1 MSFLPTF
8 PGVYIREIPSGSRSI
23 AGASTSI
30 AAFVGGFA
38 RGPVDT
44 PVRMFSLADFE
55 NNFGGLD
62 GAHPAS
68 FAVSQFY
75 INGGGT
81 AYAVRVTNGAV
92 AASVTMQDSAAANVL
107 RATAGRMIGD
117 RAVANP
123 GEWGN
128 ALRIDIDYR
137 CAIPATQFNMV
148 ISEVRLQ
155 DGIAQAVRT
164 EVYRNLTM
172 AAGPQNAIAV
182 VNAGSSLVSLDRD
195 VAWVSVERPA
205 QTGYHSRDLAITPP
219 NFALLVGT
227 PSVTVDFG
235 GGGLPLPVAFD
246 FNALPAPT
254 TIAEA
259 AATLQAAIRGAHPA
273 NRLFSQATVTVEGS
287 RLRIAPGRNSPDY
300 APGII
305 VSVVDVAGVVAAQ
318 LLLDA
323 NPAPVPP
330 NPDMPNVEQYFAE
343 AVAPLGLIS
352 AAAAGTDG
360 NPLNGATAANATASA
375 NALRGNRGTR
385 TGFYALD
392 DVDAFNMLS
401 IPEASELGSAA
412 NLSSVMAPA
421 LAYVIE
427 KRAMLFIDPLPGTDT
442 LDEAETWLDDIAGA
456 GLRSPNSVAYYPL
469 LRVPDPTSAG
479 RLREIAPSGTMAGIW
494 ARTDGETGVWK
505 APAGT
510 TAALR
515 GVPELTH
522 VLSDP
527 QNGVLNPQ
535 GLNAL
540 RNFDVPGNI
549 AWGARTLMGADLLAS
564 DWKYIPVRRTALFIE
579 SSLFDGLQW
588 AVFQPNADPLWLE
601 IRGAVTSFMQRL
613 FRQGAFKGTSPRE
626 AFIVRCGPDTTTQAD
641 INAGIVN
648 VFVGFAPLQPAEF
661 VVVSLQLQLQQAA

>member
-23 AGASTSI
+23 TGASTSI

-81 AYAVRVTNGAV
+81 AYAVRVNNGGT
-92 AASVTMQDSAAANVL
+92 AASVTVLGQTGPTVAL
-107 RATAGRMIGD
+107 RATAGRMI
-117 RAVANP
+117 ANAPVANP
-123 GEWGN
+123 GAWGN
-128 ALRIDIDYR
+128 ALRFDVDYR
-137 CAIPATQFNMV
+137 CADPATQFNLIV
-148 ISEVRLQ
+148 SEVRMQ
-155 DGIAQAVRT
+155 DGVEQAART
-164 EVYRNLTM
+164 EVFRNLTM
-172 AAGPQNAIAV
+172 ATGPANAIAV
-182 VNAGSSLVSLDRD
+182 VNDGSALIMLDQGGANRPAATGFHSGDLSGIDWTLVASSIIASNITVNLGTGAFPVAVPAIVAPTTLTEVATVLQTAIRAARPADRLF
-195 VAWVSVERPA
+195 AQATVSVEF
-205 QTGYHSRDLAITPP
+205 TGT
-219 NFALLVGT
+219 
-227 PSVTVDFG
+227 
-235 GGGLPLPVAFD
+235 
-246 FNALPAPT
+246 
-254 TIAEA
+254 
-259 AATLQAAIRGAHPA
+259 
-273 NRLFSQATVTVEGS
+273 
-287 RLRIAPGRNSPDY
+287 RLRVAPGRNSPDY
-300 APGII
+300 APATI
-305 VSVVDVAGVVAAQ
+305 VSIADVGPTTLATTLRLINLTA
-318 LLLDA
+318 LR
-323 NPAPVPP
+323 
-330 NPDMPNVEQYFAE
+330 NVEQYLPTA
-343 AVAPLGLIS
+343 AVIGRIS
-352 AAAAGTDG
+352 AAVAGTPG
-360 NPLNGATAANATASA
+360 NALNAAT
-375 NALRGNRGTR
+375 LRGNRGTR

-392 DVDAFNMLS
+392 NADAFNMLS
-401 IPEASELGSAA
+401 IPEASELSLGSTDLAA
-412 NLSSVMAPA
+412 VMAPA
-421 LAYVIE
+421 LVYVTE
-427 KRAMLFIDPLPGTDT
+427 KRAMLFIDPLPGIHT
-442 LDEAETWLDDIAGA
+442 LEAAEAWLGEIANA
-456 GLRSPNSVAYYPL
+456 GLRSPNSVAYYPP
-469 LRVPDPTSAG
+469 LRVPDPGNGG

-510 TAALR
+510 TASLR
-515 GVPELTH
+515 GVPELAH

-564 DWKYIPVRRTALFIE
+564 DWKYVPVRRTALFIE

>member
-81 AYAVRVTNGAV
+81 AYAVRVANGGA
-92 AASVTMQDSAAANVL
+92 AASVTVRGQAGAAAML
-107 RATAGRMIGD
+107 RATAGRTISN
-117 RAVANP
+117 APVANP
-123 GEWGN
+123 GTWGN

-137 CAIPATQFNMV
+137 CADPATQFNLV

-164 EVYRNLTM
+164 EVFRNLTM
-172 AAGPQNAIAV
+172 AAGPANAIAV
-182 VNAGSSLVSLDRD
+182 VNAGSALIVLDS
-195 VAWVSVERPA
+195 AGANRPA
-205 QTGYHSRDLAITPP
+205 ATGFHSGDLTNLILPVNLAAVNIAAG
-219 NFALLVGT
+219 NI
-227 PSVTVDFG
+227 TVDFG
-235 GGGLPLPVAFD
+235 TVPTNPITVPVGAIV
-246 FNALPAPT
+246 APASLAAVA
-254 TIAEA
+254 TI
-259 AATLQAAIRGAHPA
+259 LQDAIRAAQPA
-273 NRLFSQATVTVEGS
+273 DRLFAQATVTVEFEGT
-287 RLRIAPGRNSPDY
+287 RLRVVPGRNSPDY
-300 APGII
+300 APATI
-305 VSVVDVAGVVAAQ
+305 VSIADVGPGTLAATFR
-318 LLLDA
+318 LTNATALR
-323 NPAPVPP
+323 
-330 NPDMPNVEQYFAE
+330 NVEQYFPTA
-343 AVAPLGLIS
+343 AAIGRIS
-352 AAAAGTDG
+352 AGAVGTPG
-360 NPLNGATAANATASA
+360 NALTDAT
-375 NALRGNRGTR
+375 LRGNRGTR

-401 IPEASELGSAA
+401 IPEASELPLGATDQAA
-412 NLSSVMAPA
+412 VMAPA
-421 LAYVIE
+421 LTYVTE
-427 KRAMLFIDPLPGTDT
+427 KRAMLFIDPLPGTNT
-442 LDEAETWLDDIAGA
+442 LEEAEAWLDDIANA

-469 LRVPDPTSAG
+469 LRVPDPTNAG

-510 TAALR
+510 TASLR

-522 VLSDP
+522 MLSDP

-564 DWKYIPVRRTALFIE
+564 DWKYVPVRRTALFIE